1 MAKLTLLGHPLHP
14 QLIVYPAG
22 LLPFSLIMDV
32 MHLVT
37 GKKAYAEAA
46 YYTMVGGSVG
56 ATAAAGA
63 GIADYLTIQPR
74 TRTKRTANMHGSLN
88 ALLLTLYGAN
98 LLLRRGR
105 TTPTGALPV
114 LLSAIGSVGLIIS
127 AWYGGDMVY
136 EQGMRVRG
144 ADPSALTPEVKPP
157 GDAAAARAFV
167 KLEQAVPEGG
177 PGVS

>member
-46 YYTMVGGSVG
+46 YYTMIGGSVT
-56 ATAAAGA
+56 AVAAAGA
-63 GIADYLTIQPR
+63 GIADYFTIPPQ
-74 TRTKRTANMHGSLN
+74 TRTKRTANMHASLN
-88 ALLLTLYGAN
+88 SVLLTLYTGN
-98 LLLRRGR
+98 LLLRRGKEK
-105 TTPTGALPV
+105 PTGFLPV
-114 LLSAIGSVGLIIS
+114 LLSAIGTVGLIIS

-144 ADPSALTPEVKPP
+144 ADPSALTPEIKPP
-157 GDAAAARAFV
+157 GDDAAAQAFV
-167 KLEQAVPEGG
+167 KLEQAAPESG